1 MKGIHPMGR
10 KLDRIASRKRK
21 LVSGCCS
28 DLWRA
33 AGPGIGLVL
42 VGLFGLLWFDL
53 ARAQGDFQAQVIS
66 PSRDQPV
73 WGTVDIVGVATHP
86 NFAKYDMAILDAQ
99 DFTKEWRWLVQGRPV
114 RADTPTVL
122 ATWDTR
128 LFPDGEYV
136 ILVRVWDQGGGFRD
150 FLFGPYRVANAQPT
164 PTPTEVAAPTIEPE
178 PTGPFVIT
186 PTVQIELP
194 PTATPGPTATPIPG
208 IGQTPMRDSLG
219 FEDLLDAFFA
229 GVRWTFILF
238 GVWGSI
244 LILRWGWRQ
253 WRHR

>member
-1 MKGIHPMGR
+1 MMEIDPMRG
-10 KLDRIASRKRK
+10 KLERIAGWKRRIAPGGLPGPRK
-21 LVSGCCS
+21 
-28 DLWRA
+28 A
-33 AGPGIGLVL
+33 AWQGIGLVL
-42 VGLFGLLWFDL
+42 IALLGLLWPNSVM
-53 ARAQGDFQAQVIS
+53 AQGDFQAQVIS
-66 PSRDQPV
+66 PSRDQPI
-73 WGTVDIVGVATHP
+73 WGTVDIVGIATHP
-86 NFAKYDMAILDAQ
+86 NFAKYDVAILDAS

-114 RADTPTVL
+114 RADVPTVL

-136 ILVRVWDQGGGFRD
+136 ILIRVWDQGGGHRD
-150 FLFGPYRVANAQPT
+150 FLFPGYRVANAQPT
-164 PTPTEVAAPTIEPE
+164 PTPTEVVAPTIEPE
-178 PTGPFVIT
+178 PTGSFMIT

-208 IGQTPMRDSLG
+208 AGLTSARGRLG
-219 FEDLLDAFFA
+219 LEALIAAFLA

-238 GVWGSI
+238 GIWGSI